1 MLSSTPT
8 KVIYLSKGDLFIKK
22 AAALIPHAHNEYI
35 EIISEICIFFGIF
48 TLVFLF
54 FWIGENIFKAIF
66 SQGVEGN
73 SAKFM
78 SIPIVSIGIHSI
90 FEFSLRTMAIMTFT
104 VFVICSLN
112 LLNKNVPIIND

>member
-78 SIPIVSIGIHSI
+78 AIAIVAIGIHSI
-90 FEFSLRTMAIMTFT
+90 FDYPLRTIAIMTLT
-104 VFVICSLN
+104 VFVICSIN
-112 LLNKNVPIIND
+112 LLNKDIKIIEN